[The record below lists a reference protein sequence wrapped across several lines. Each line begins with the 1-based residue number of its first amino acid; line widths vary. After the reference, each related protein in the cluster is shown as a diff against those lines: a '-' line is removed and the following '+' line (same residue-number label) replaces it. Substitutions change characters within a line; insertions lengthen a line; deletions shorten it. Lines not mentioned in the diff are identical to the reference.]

1 MTNTPRARDTEQQ
14 NFDFENLVKRF
25 KFFTAGLEKSNLDLK
40 GEDGLPNKLPSY
52 LNWDLN
58 ADGVLVNEHLIIEL
72 CTLNDSIQ
80 HNLNFEK
87 IFFNNLKGLFK
98 EYPKHKDFESYED
111 PKFDLLIEN
120 FEDLEENLTQAEFFL
135 FAASANS
142 LVTIYLWLIKTLNTW
157 CIFAGNRKS
166 LKEFK
171 KINEESRPK
180 RSEFEVLIRYLD
192 QHLVKKHNQL
202 SIEQKIKNDGF
213 LDLINKNVRSIRNGY
228 SHGDW
233 GQIKK
238 DIEKIQI
245 VEVIR
250 KVSHF
255 VFYLCTSFD
264 SYKKLA

>member
-180 RSEFEVLIRYLD
+180 RSEFEVLIRYLY

-255 VFYLCTSFD
+255 IFYLCISFE
-264 SYKKLA
+264 STKKLA

>member
-1 MTNTPRARDTEQQ
+1 MTNTPRVPEQK
-14 NFDFENLVKRF
+14 FDFENLVNRF
-25 KFFTAGLEKSNLDLK
+25 KFFTAGLEKSNLDLR

-52 LNWDLN
+52 LNWN
-58 ADGVLVNEHLIIEL
+58 YKADGVFDNEDLLIEL

-87 IFFNNLKGLFK
+87 IFFNNIKGLL
-98 EYPKHKDFESYED
+98 ESRPQYTNFQSIED
-111 PKFDLLIEN
+111 PKFDALYETDM
-120 FEDLEENLTQAEFFL
+120 DLEQNLTQAEFFL

-255 VFYLCTSFD
+255 IFYLSTSFE
-264 SYKKLA
+264 STRVLRF

>member
-245 VEVIR
+245 IEVIR

-255 VFYLCTSFD
+255 VFYLCTSFE

>member
-1 MTNTPRARDTEQQ
+1 MTNTPRVPEQK
-14 NFDFENLVKRF
+14 FDFENLVNRF

-40 GEDGLPNKLPSY
+40 GEGGLPNKLPSY
-52 LNWDLN
+52 LNWDYK
-58 ADGVLVNEHLIIEL
+58 ADGVFHNEHFLIEL

-87 IFFNNLKGLFK
+87 IFFNNIKGLL
-98 EYPKHKDFESYED
+98 ESRPQYTNFQSIED
-111 PKFDLLIEN
+111 PKFDALYETDM
-120 FEDLEENLTQAEFFL
+120 DLEQNLTQAEFFL

-192 QHLVKKHNQL
+192 QHLVKKHNQV

-255 VFYLCTSFD
+255 IFYLSTSFE
-264 SYKKLA
+264 STRVLRF

>member
-40 GEDGLPNKLPSY
+40 GDDGLPNNMPSY

-245 VEVIR
+245 IEVIR

-255 VFYLCTSFD
+255 VFYLCTSFE

>member
-255 VFYLCTSFD
+255 IFYLCISFE
-264 SYKKLA
+264 STKKLA

>member
-1 MTNTPRARDTEQQ
+1 MFNTPRARDIEQQ

-40 GEDGLPNKLPSY
+40 GDDGLPNNLPSY

-58 ADGVLVNEHLIIEL
+58 ADGVLVNEHFIIEL
-72 CTLNDSIQ
+72 CTLNDAIQ

-98 EYPKHKDFESYED
+98 EYPKHKDFEPYED

-120 FEDLEENLTQAEFFL
+120 FEDIEENLTQAEFFL

-142 LVTIYLWLIKTLNTW
+142 LVTIYLWLIKTLNSW
-157 CIFAGNRKS
+157 CVFAGDKDSFDLAKKANRKA
-166 LKEFK
+166 
-171 KINEESRPK
+171 KIT
-180 RSEFEVLIRYLD
+180 RSEFDVLIRYLD
-192 QHLVKKHNQL
+192 QHLIKKHNQV

-213 LDLINKNVRSIRNGY
+213 LDLINNNVRSIRNSY
-228 SHGDW
+228 AHGDW
-233 GQIKK
+233 EQIKT
-238 DIEKIQI
+238 DIETIQI

-255 VFYLCTSFD
+255 IFYLCTSFE

>member
-120 FEDLEENLTQAEFFL
+120 FEDLEENLSQAEFFL

-213 LDLINKNVRSIRNGY
+213 LYLINKNVRSIRNGY

-245 VEVIR
+245 IEVIR

-255 VFYLCTSFD
+255 VFYLCTSFE

>member
-120 FEDLEENLTQAEFFL
+120 FEDLEENLSQAEFFL

-171 KINEESRPK
+171 ETNEESRPK

-255 VFYLCTSFD
+255 IFYLCTSFE
-264 SYKKLA
+264 STKKLA